1 MQERDGGEGEYGV
14 GMEEGVWGV
23 EGECE
28 RRVDRER
35 NNYTN

>member
-1 MQERDGGEGEYGV
+1 MKERDGRREDMGWGWGK
-14 GMEEGVWGV
+14 GWGV

-28 RRVDRER
+28 RRVDGER